1 MKQLLIVNDT
11 TLNHSA
17 SSFSLKD
24 LTTLSEGAIGFFH
37 LGESS
42 PLDGNTPIS
51 KRFGIVIGGG
61 SVGPRLIPEV
71 DFDTLKVTKAGYTAP
86 VAKVVTVTFPTTLTK
101 RKDYTVC
108 IIKKG
113 VVPNERN
120 TWTYDFVPSADAAN
134 ATAVGNSLNADGG
147 LVNMINKNTSFHGVT
162 ASASTNTLTL
172 TGTAR
177 KDFEVIVM
185 DDLSGATITTTTDY
199 VEGSGTKAD
208 IQKLAQACAADKGF
222 NYTTD
227 EGKPLYPGYPETVS
241 GSKYVVYTLRFANG
255 REFGKTTDE
264 RVTQLVHIAV
274 PYAADG
280 AEATLIGKIDITLGL
295 ADPVVEQAQQE
306 GSGGTSGGGANGG
319 TTG

>member
-1 MKQLLIVNDT
+1 MKQLLIVNDA

-17 SSFSLKD
+17 TSFSLND
-24 LTTLSEGAIGFFH
+24 LTTLSEGAISFFH
-37 LGESS
+37 LGESTA
-42 PLDGNTPIS
+42 LDGNTPVS
-51 KRFGIVIGGG
+51 KRFAIALGGG
-61 SVGPRLIPEV
+61 TKGTRVIPEV
-71 DFDTLKVTKAGYTAP
+71 DFDTLKVTKAGYSAP

-108 IIKKG
+108 IVKKG

-120 TWTYDFVPSADAAN
+120 TWTYDFVPSSDAAN
-134 ATAVGNSLNADGG
+134 ATAVGTALNGDGG
-147 LVNMINKNTSFHGVT
+147 LVKMINKNTSFHGVT
-162 ASASTNTLTL
+162 ASVSTNTLTL
-172 TGTAR
+172 TGSIR
-177 KDFEVIVM
+177 QDFEVVVM
-185 DDLSGATITTTTDY
+185 DDLAGATISESTAY

-227 EGKPLYPGYPETVS
+227 EGKPLYPGYPETVADT
-241 GSKYVVYTLRFANG
+241 KYVVYTLCFANG

-274 PYAADG
+274 PYASEGDK
-280 AEATLIGKIDITLGL
+280 ATLIGKIDITLGL

-306 GSGGTSGGGANGG
+306 AGGSTSGGGANGG